1 MCARNKHF
9 GAYYLV
15 VYNPSGRP
23 EVSRIGTLTLD
34 DAERLLTE
42 WVYSMKTKQRV
53 TAEEVAAAKAA
64 VDDARKRAMKLEDTY
79 NRETVMPIIRKLVGR
94 YLIFRRNCYSCPTK
108 PSDYWDCYCRVDRAD
123 GRVLHVTEAS
133 VDSRSVGTIERK
145 QLVCF
150 DGILPTGWAM
160 SSKGAFDRAVRKVMA
175 LAK

>member
-42 WVYSMKTKQRV
+42 WVYSSC
-53 TAEEVAAAKAA
+53 
-64 VDDARKRAMKLEDTY
+64 Y

-133 VDSRSVGTIERK
+133 VDSRGVGTIERK